1 MNTATSDLLKINM
14 TSFMEKLWKKG
25 RKEREKGETMKEN
38 YSVHQSRSTALVR
51 NLSTCLTFTAYVF
64 LLNSIHSAE

>member
-1 MNTATSDLLKINM
+1 MK
-14 TSFMEKLWKKG
+14 KKG
-25 RKEREKGETMKEN
+25 EKERKREGRKNEEN
-38 YSVHQSRSTALVR
+38 YSVPPSRSTASVR